1 MSEGIVPVPVPS
13 SAIASRAPRS
23 KKKMKSGEFSAP
35 TAEKDPQAEL
45 DTQIKAIEE
54 SKAALGYNTALQLVE
69 AGQRGF
75 ATGLTI
81 GLKEG
86 VDSDASF
93 FSQCLMAAGAS
104 LI

>member
-1 MSEGIVPVPVPS
+1 MSEEIVPVPS
-13 SAIASRAPRS
+13 SAIASRTPRS
-23 KKKMKSGEFSAP
+23 KKKMKSGEFAAP
-35 TAEKDPQAEL
+35 TAATDPQTEL
-45 DTQIKAIEE
+45 ETQMKAIEE

-86 VDSDASF
+86 AESDASF
-93 FSQCLMAAGAS
+93 FSQCLTAAGAS